1 MAHSSESS
9 QTKGW
14 DPASPTHARQP
25 LNGGQDGRP
34 AESSREAAQKSF
46 RLAEGAMARTSL
58 NIVEWQGALRE
69 ARQNLK
75 DARFLFTSAGVLTEH
90 KPAMAELARRIAEAD
105 EEAKSRIEEGDAL
118 REKTKACGDY
128 VGFLASAE
136 EGWTL
141 RAEVYGR
148 TSEEVEA
155 HVGEMVEVMNATAA
169 HLTAQMDP
177 DGSDV
182 SAQHAWFLL
191 QRAELLTQPGAD
203 VWRDRA
209 RRDALRAVSLSNL
222 GCFLARRGRLLPA
235 LQRLH
240 DALAIEAR
248 PRHTP
253 PPPHTPRTPPLYK
266 ETRAPSG
273 EARGG
278 RGPRSHAPQPLRRPR
293 THASGLPAPQPLL
306 RPPRRRPRPPV

>member
-1 MAHSSESS
+1 
-9 QTKGW
+9 
-14 DPASPTHARQP
+14 
-25 LNGGQDGRP
+25 
-34 AESSREAAQKSF
+34 
-46 RLAEGAMARTSL
+46 
-58 NIVEWQGALRE
+58 
-69 ARQNLK
+69 
-75 DARFLFTSAGVLTEH
+75 
-90 KPAMAELARRIAEAD
+90 
-105 EEAKSRIEEGDAL
+105 
-118 REKTKACGDY
+118 
-128 VGFLASAE
+128 
-136 EGWTL
+136 
-141 RAEVYGR
+141 
-148 TSEEVEA
+148 VEA

-182 SAQHAWFLL
+182 SAHHAWFLL

-248 PRHTP
+248 PRHTT
-253 PPPHTPRTPPLYK
+253 PPPHSPRTPPLYKETCAPPLYK

-278 RGPRSHAPQPLRRPR
+278 RGPRSHAPQPLWRPR
-293 THASGLPAPQPLL
+293 THASGPPLPVLTGHVSSF
-306 RPPRRRPRPPV
+306 PPY